1 MAIEEKQ
8 TELSWEEAV
17 ARFLQDNPDYF
28 EQNPQLLRHLD
39 IPHAES
45 GRAVSLIER
54 QVLALRKENEAL
66 QKQLGQWVEN
76 ATENDALTGQVHQ
89 FVIELMDVEDE
100 GTLIEKVTQGLKSR
114 FDLDTSVLK
123 LFGRASGEANKDVY
137 VADSIPVMKQLC
149 DQVHEGHSVSGVQ
162 LSSDE
167 CKMLFGQDQAPDGSL
182 ALIPILHGQLYGVL
196 VIGSAD
202 PMRFGRDLATTYLD
216 RIGELIAVTL
226 KRLSPGSTGQ
236 PVQTGK

>member
-8 TELSWEEAV
+8 TELSWDEAV
-17 ARFLQDNPDYF
+17 ARFLQDNPGYF

-54 QVLALRKENEAL
+54 QVMALRRENEGL

-76 ATENDALTGQVHQ
+76 ATENDALTGQIHQ
-89 FVIELMDVEDE
+89 FIIELLNVNNEDD
-100 GTLIEKVTQGLKSR
+100 LIKVVAEDLKSR
-114 FDLDTSVLK
+114 FDLDASVLK
-123 LFGRASGEANKDVY
+123 LFGRAAGDANKEVY
-137 VADSIPVMKQLC
+137 VANNIPVMRQLC
-149 DQVHEGHSVSGVQ
+149 DQVHEGRSVSGVQ

-167 CKMLFGQDQAPDGSL
+167 CKMLFAQDEAPEGSL
-182 ALIPILHGQLYGVL
+182 ALIPILYGQLYGVL

-202 PMRFGRDLATTYLD
+202 PLRFKRDLATTYLD
-216 RIGELIAVTL
+216 RIGELIAVAL
-226 KRLSPGSTGQ
+226 KRLSTNQSGQ
-236 PVQTGK
+236 SGQTGK